1 MTRCPLYQKLWEAHM
16 STREGG
22 AA

>member
-1 MTRCPLYQKLWEAHM
+1 M

-22 AA
+22 KKLIRVAV